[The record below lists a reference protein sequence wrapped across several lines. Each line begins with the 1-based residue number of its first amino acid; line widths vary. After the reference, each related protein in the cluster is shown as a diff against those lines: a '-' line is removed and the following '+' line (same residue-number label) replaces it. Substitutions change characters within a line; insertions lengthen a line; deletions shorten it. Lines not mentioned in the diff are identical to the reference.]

1 MSSFFLKKT
10 RGVTPYCAFIKNK
23 ENKLYAKGEKEKK
36 TEKKGIN
43 GKQTPSMSE
52 DFEML

>member
-1 MSSFFLKKT
+1 VLLLKIKKT
-10 RGVTPYCAFIKNK
+10 SYMQ
-23 ENKLYAKGEKEKK
+23 KGKK

>member
-23 ENKLYAKGEKEKK
+23 ENKLYAKGGKEKK
-36 TEKKGIN
+36 QRRKA
-43 GKQTPSMSE
+43 SME
-52 DFEML
+52 NRLHP